1 MGQPASAVFP
11 WSVVPEPG
19 AGEKRTGYIRWRD
32 DALRGWQWPY
42 IAVRGHEPGPAVAIT
57 AAVHGGEYPGILG
70 ALRLARLLQPERV
83 SGSLLILPVVNQP
96 SFWARSAFL
105 TPPDGKNQNRV
116 FPGNALGTA
125 TEVLAWRLME
135 EIIGPADVLIDLHS
149 GDVFETLAAHVVR
162 YEMGDAETDAL
173 THAMCVAFGLPFAIT
188 YPRPTRSGSMSANA
202 ALSGPATVVVE
213 VGGNALAS
221 DADVQTVF
229 QGLINALRVAGVL
242 GGLVPETDVRWLQA
256 GRQLTA
262 PADALWRSAVTVGMP
277 VSKGDVLGTLT
288 DQLGEDLAQP
298 TSEVDG
304 IAVYT
309 MSALAVREGD
319 PLVYVAPLADD

>member
-1 MGQPASAVFP
+1 
-11 WSVVPEPG
+11 
-19 AGEKRTGYIRWRD
+19 
-32 DALRGWQWPY
+32 
-42 IAVRGHEPGPAVAIT
+42 
-57 AAVHGGEYPGILG
+57 
-70 ALRLARLLQPERV
+70 
-83 SGSLLILPVVNQP
+83 
-96 SFWARSAFL
+96 
-105 TPPDGKNQNRV
+105 
-116 FPGNALGTA
+116 
-125 TEVLAWRLME
+125 VLAWRLME

-173 THAMCVAFGLPFAIT
+173 THAMCAAFGLPFAIT